1 MTDGWSRALIECLF
15 FRPLMMIKISFFK
28 SVPLG
33 LCLVWGVFVAGT
45 GHAQLNNYP
54 NRPIKL
60 VVPFVPGGTLDV
72 VARLL
77 GKNLSESFGQAVIV
91 DNKAGAG
98 GVVGVDY
105 VAKSAPDGYTL
116 VLNSATPMVT
126 VVSLQKTPYDLLR
139 DLYPVSQVSTFDYVL
154 SVNAKSGIQN
164 IQDLVQLAKKQ
175 PGKLNYASAGTGS
188 GQHMYME
195 LAKSV
200 AGIQLQHI
208 PYKGNGPAMQA
219 LLSGEV
225 DLIFDTTL
233 GILPQVQGAKLR
245 PLMTSSSK
253 PIAVLSGVPTI
264 ESLYPGSSIQGWH
277 GVFAP
282 SATPKEVLSFLS
294 DAIKKAVNGHEMGT
308 KLKELGLDPSGLG
321 SEAFYETV
329 KRDQERWG
337 KVIRENNI
345 KAD

>member
-1 MTDGWSRALIECLF
+1 MFNFEAFNMNTISFEKRFSLGLF
-15 FRPLMMIKISFFK
+15 FLSAI
-28 SVPLG
+28 
-33 LCLVWGVFVAGT
+33 FVAGAC
-45 GHAQLNNYP
+45 HAQLNNYP

-77 GKNLSESFGQAVIV
+77 GKNLSEALGQAVIV

-139 DLYPVSQVSTFDYVL
+139 DLAPVSQVSTFDYVL
-154 SVNAKSGIQN
+154 SVNAKSGVQN
-164 IQDLVQLAKKQ
+164 MQDLVQLAKKQ
-175 PGKLNYASAGTGS
+175 PGKFNYASAGTGS

-195 LAKSV
+195 LVKSV
-200 AGIQLQHI
+200 AGIHLQHI

-219 LLSGEV
+219 LLAGEV

-233 GILPQVQGAKLR
+233 GILPQVQGGKLK
-245 PLMTSSSK
+245 PLMTSSTK
-253 PIAVLSGVPTI
+253 PIAALAGVPTL

-282 SATPKEVLSFLS
+282 SATPKEVLSFLA
-294 DAIKKAVNGHEMGT
+294 DAIKKAVNGQDMST
-308 KLKELGLDPSGLG
+308 KLKDLGLDPSGLG
-321 SEAFYETV
+321 TDVFFETV
-329 KRDQERWG
+329 KRDQDRWG

>member
-1 MTDGWSRALIECLF
+1 MFNFEAFNMNTISFEKRFSLGLF
-15 FRPLMMIKISFFK
+15 FLSAI
-28 SVPLG
+28 
-33 LCLVWGVFVAGT
+33 FVAGAC
-45 GHAQLNNYP
+45 HAQLNNYP

-77 GKNLSESFGQAVIV
+77 GKNLSEALGQAVIV

-139 DLYPVSQVSTFDYVL
+139 DLAPVSQVSTFDYVL
-154 SVNAKSGIQN
+154 SVNAKSGVQN
-164 IQDLVQLAKKQ
+164 MQDLVQLAKKQ
-175 PGKLNYASAGTGS
+175 PGKFNYASAGTGS

-195 LAKSV
+195 LVKSV

-219 LLSGEV
+219 LLAGEV

-233 GILPQVQGAKLR
+233 GILPQVQGGKLK

-253 PIAVLSGVPTI
+253 PIAALAGVPTL

-282 SATPKEVLSFLS
+282 SATSKEVLSFLA
-294 DAIKKAVNGHEMGT
+294 DAIKKAVNGQDMST
-308 KLKELGLDPSGLG
+308 KLKDLGLDPSGLG
-321 SEAFYETV
+321 TDVFFETV
-329 KRDQERWG
+329 KRDQDRWG

>member
-1 MTDGWSRALIECLF
+1 MNTISFEKRFSLGLF
-15 FRPLMMIKISFFK
+15 F
-28 SVPLG
+28 
-33 LCLVWGVFVAGT
+33 LCAIFVAGAC
-45 GHAQLNNYP
+45 HAQLNNYP

-77 GKNLSESFGQAVIV
+77 GKNLSEAFGQAVIV

-139 DLYPVSQVSTFDYVL
+139 DLAPVSQVSTFDYVL

-164 IQDLVQLAKKQ
+164 MQDLVQLAKKQ

-195 LAKSV
+195 LIKSV

-219 LLSGEV
+219 LLAGEV

-233 GILPQVQGAKLR
+233 GILPQVQGGKLK

-253 PIAVLSGVPTI
+253 PIAALAGVPTL

-282 SATPKEVLSFLS
+282 SATPKEVLSFLA
-294 DAIKKAVNGHEMGT
+294 DAIKKAVNGQDMST
-308 KLKELGLDPSGLG
+308 KLKDLGLDPSGLG
-321 SEAFYETV
+321 TDVFFETV
-329 KRDQERWG
+329 KRDQDRWG